1 MAYRLVLVRWH
12 DAWFDAD
19 VPEGGYRSDYLV
31 QTVGWLVRQDET
43 WTSIAAELLPDD
55 DGVRAITHI
64 RKSSIVDVTDLVPR
78 PP

>member
-1 MAYRLVLVRWH
+1 MAYRLVLARWH

-19 VPEGGYRSDYLV
+19 VPEGGYRTDYLV

-43 WTSIAAELLPDD
+43 RTSIAAELLPDD
-55 DGVRAITHI
+55 EGVRAISHI
-64 RKSSIVDVTDLVPR
+64 PESSIVDVTDLVPR